1 MKSRRLSPATLYLF
15 RERIMVNVFQSF
27 AHCWRYARRRAIADG
42 DTFHIVRTSIA
53 GAPRL
58 VLSDRQLFGRDEIE
72 PDDIEASADRKS
84 TPSELQSLMRI
95 SYAVFC
101 LKKKQHIIH
110 DRSHVAFST

>member
-1 MKSRRLSPATLYLF
+1 MKGRRLSPATLYLF

-72 PDDIEASADRKS
+72 PDDIEASADPFFNEIGR
-84 TPSELQSLMRI
+84 
-95 SYAVFC
+95 A
-101 LKKKQHIIH
+101 
-110 DRSHVAFST
+110 HVLTSFPNAR